1 MFDEVVIP
9 DYELTEFDNT
19 RRVFKA
25 LLKLPAR
32 YERVIR
38 MRFFQE
44 KTLVEVAETFEL
56 TQGRVWQMEAKA
68 LRMLKNKMKNA

>member
-9 DYELTEFDNT
+9 DYELTEFDNA
-19 RRVFKA
+19 RMVFRA

-38 MRFFQE
+38 MRFFQG
-44 KTLVEVAETFEL
+44 KTLVEVAEAFDL
-56 TQGRVWQMEAKA
+56 SQGRIWQMERKA
-68 LRMLKNKMKNA
+68 LRMLRWQQSQA